1 MLVVHRLEHCYSE
14 QRKEYFEKRRGFMV
28 FTIDSSSLH
37 LIDNFFNFARS
48 LSNSA
53 HNSRFFLDN
62 STTFVAMASPPIAL
76 GPKTEESSLIQ
87 ANNNHKHLLYL

>member
-1 MLVVHRLEHCYSE
+1 VNYYSNKNE
-14 QRKEYFEKRRGFMV
+14 LIIFKKKLTTL

-53 HNSRFFLDN
+53 HNSLFFFDN
-62 STTFVAMASPPIAL
+62 STTFVAIASPPTVLA
-76 GPKTEESSLIQ
+76 PKQKFLDYI
-87 ANNNHKHLLYL
+87 K